1 ADRRIDVTAR
11 DRNLAAKEVTEGTG
25 FRRQVDGRLGPVAAQ
40 HPRPWM
46 PEARATRR
54 QRNDERQRDGE
65 ASPGHR
71 SCGTTMADA
80 LRQFKRK
87 AGYRFR
93 REWTLVAHHAPRRG
107 VRAHRREIHLGSGPD
122 ARVERSV
129 TRARRMSRPA
139 KAGATDKGTPAP
151 PTPLWRYLSST
162 PKAGGFTAAAASADR
177 AMRAGRVPRMPRW
190 LRQPRHGSRAWY
202 CPFTLASGSDPRHES
217 RVALLA
223 RTPSGPQV
231 SDFSD
236 CFLLVFGQLA
246 VGGLAAL
253 AVPPFAVLQRGFY
266 KSSACVFLGC
276 ALLFIVGRATLAV
289 RAGDLI
295 SGRAVEL
302 ALWTTFAAALAA
314 YLASLWGE
322 EPRLRA
328 RTYPAALFFGVAALC
343 ASALAHRL
351 GTVGSAAA
359 LLYPLSFLTGALALG
374 AVATGMLLGHWYLI

>member
-1 ADRRIDVTAR
+1 
-11 DRNLAAKEVTEGTG
+11 
-25 FRRQVDGRLGPVAAQ
+25 
-40 HPRPWM
+40 
-46 PEARATRR
+46 
-54 QRNDERQRDGE
+54 
-65 ASPGHR
+65 
-71 SCGTTMADA
+71 
-80 LRQFKRK
+80 
-87 AGYRFR
+87 
-93 REWTLVAHHAPRRG
+93 
-107 VRAHRREIHLGSGPD
+107 
-122 ARVERSV
+122 
-129 TRARRMSRPA
+129 
-139 KAGATDKGTPAP
+139 
-151 PTPLWRYLSST
+151 
-162 PKAGGFTAAAASADR
+162 
-177 AMRAGRVPRMPRW
+177 MRAGRVPRMPRW

-223 RTPSGPQV
+223 RTPSGLQV
-231 SDFSD
+231 SDFSG

-302 ALWTTFAAALAA
+302 ALWTTFAAAFAA

-374 AVATGMLLGHWYLI
+374 AVATGMLLGHWYLIDLGLSIGPLERLLRYFVAVPILPPALLPVTPPLLGLPPRPGPAAPPSPRPQDRPPLA